1 MNLFKSNN
9 SVIQYTI
16 NKELGSNCY
25 ISVDGGEV
33 VVSAPWYF
41 SRKHIQ
47 TMIEEK
53 KQWILEKIKEYQEQ
67 NNVYTNKGSI
77 SILGIPHQVR
87 LYYKHINTPNINLV
101 NNNIEVV
108 LPNKYKKADTTQ
120 ILKILVEKL
129 YNKLAIIEI
138 EKVMEKT
145 RLMLGF
151 APEDYSIKQLKN
163 NLLATCDTEKKQ
175 ITINPSI
182 VKYDIKTIEYIILH
196 QFCHLKYKIHAKG
209 FWQMVKKYMPDYKN
223 YESIIN

>member
-108 LPNKYKKADTTQ
+108 LPNKYKKADTTK

-163 NLLATCDTEKKQ
+163 NQPK
-175 ITINPSI
+175 S
-182 VKYDIKTIEYIILH
+182 
-196 QFCHLKYKIHAKG
+196 
-209 FWQMVKKYMPDYKN
+209 
-223 YESIIN
+223 

>member
-67 NNVYTNKGSI
+67 NNVYTNKGTI

-151 APEDYSIKQLKN
+151 APEDYSIKQLSN